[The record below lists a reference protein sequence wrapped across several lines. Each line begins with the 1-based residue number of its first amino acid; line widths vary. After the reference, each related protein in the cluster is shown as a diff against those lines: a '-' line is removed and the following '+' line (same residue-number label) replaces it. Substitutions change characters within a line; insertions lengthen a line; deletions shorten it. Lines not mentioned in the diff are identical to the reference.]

1 MEPMNSEFDPKLE
14 ALMSAE
20 LKKLPPV
27 AAPASLLPGVLS
39 AIAARARL
47 PWWQRA
53 WWDWPLTAK
62 AAFLLLAL
70 AIVGAFSGGGVM
82 LDEGVSSYSQQVV
95 ERFGPVTSLW
105 ETVLTILNAV
115 GSLMGTIGQ
124 PLLIYAAT
132 LIGLLYLTCLGL
144 GTVCVR
150 YALKRG

>member
-1 MEPMNSEFDPKLE
+1 MKPEFDPKLE
-14 ALMSAE
+14 SLLDAE
-20 LKKLPPV
+20 LKKLPPI
-27 AAPASLLPGVLS
+27 AAPASLLPNVMS
-39 AIAARARL
+39 AVAARARL

-82 LDEGVSSYSQQVV
+82 LDESVSNYSQQVA

-105 ETVLTILNAV
+105 DTGFTILSV
-115 GSLMGTIGQ
+115 GGSLAEKIGQ
-124 PLLIYAAT
+124 PLLFYGAIF
-132 LIGLLYLTCLGL
+132 IGLLYLACLGL

>member
-1 MEPMNSEFDPKLE
+1 MKPEFDPKLE
-14 ALMSAE
+14 SLLHAE

-27 AAPASLLPGVLS
+27 AAPASLLPSVMS

-62 AAFLLLAL
+62 AAFLLIAL
-70 AIVGAFSGGGVM
+70 AIAGAFSGGGVM
-82 LDEGVSSYSQQVV
+82 LDEGVSNYSQQVV

-105 ETVLTILNAV
+105 ETVLTILNVV
-115 GSLMGTIGQ
+115 GSLAERIGQ
-124 PLLIYAAT
+124 PVLLYAA
-132 LIGLLYLTCLGL
+132 IFVGLLYLMCLGL

-150 YALKRG
+150 YAMKRA